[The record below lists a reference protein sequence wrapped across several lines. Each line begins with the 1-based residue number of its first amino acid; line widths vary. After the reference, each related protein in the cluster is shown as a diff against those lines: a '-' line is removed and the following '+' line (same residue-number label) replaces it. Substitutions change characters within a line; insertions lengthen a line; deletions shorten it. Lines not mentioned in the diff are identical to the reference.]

1 MGGAP
6 EAGTGAPSPA
16 SDYAEDVTGHDLR
29 DGDRPSPALRLVA
42 LCGHV
47 AAGKST
53 LARALARA
61 LGADLLVADRVRE
74 ALLEESGGSHEAD
87 AWRGLDPGLPD
98 RLYAELLRR
107 ADGALA
113 NGRSVVLDACFPIR
127 RLRDAAR
134 ALAARRGASFLLL
147 ECRTEPGVR
156 ERRLDERAAGVPAV
170 RDGWRGLAAGLDE
183 QWEAPGPGE
192 ETVVAAGAGRV
203 EEAVRAVLEELR
215 RGDGAGSES

>member
-1 MGGAP
+1 M
-6 EAGTGAPSPA
+6 TGQR
-16 SDYAEDVTGHDLR
+16 GR
-29 DGDRPSPALRLVA
+29 DGERRSSALRLVA

-61 LGADLLVADRVRE
+61 LEAELLVADRVRE

-87 AWRGLDPGLPD
+87 AWQGLDPGLPD

-113 NGRSVVLDACFPIR
+113 GGRSVVLDACFPLR
-127 RLRDAAR
+127 RLRDEAR
-134 ALAARRGASFLLL
+134 LLAARRGASFLLL
-147 ECRTEPGVR
+147 ECRADPRLR
-156 ERRLDERAAGVPAV
+156 ERRLDERAEGEPAV

-183 QWEAPGPGE
+183 RWEAPDPGE
-192 ETVVAAGAGRV
+192 QAVIAAGSGGV

-215 RGDGAGSES
+215 RGAAPHG